1 VSSEENV
8 YIIPL
13 RDAWKAPR
21 KKRAKKA
28 IRIIHEY
35 VQRHFHVKY
44 VRISNEVNEYVWN
57 NSIEKPPRRIKV
69 KISKIEE
76 DLAEVELFKE

>member
-1 VSSEENV
+1 MPEKEGVC
-8 YIIPL
+8 IIPL
-13 RDAWKAPR
+13 RDAWLAPR

-28 IRIIHEY
+28 IRILHEY

-44 VRISNEVNEYVWN
+44 VRISNDVNEFIWKRG
-57 NSIEKPPRRIKV
+57 IEKPPRRIKV
-69 KISKIEE
+69 KVTKTEE

>member
-1 VSSEENV
+1 MSKEENV
-8 YIIPL
+8 YVIPL
-13 RDAWKAPR
+13 KDAWRAPR
-21 KKRAKKA
+21 KKRSKKA

-44 VRISNEVNEYVWN
+44 VRIGNDVNEYVWKN
-57 NSIEKPPRRIKV
+57 GIENPPRRIKV
-69 KISKIEE
+69 KIFKSEE

>member
-1 VSSEENV
+1 MSDEKNV
-8 YIIPL
+8 YVIPL
-13 RDAWKAPR
+13 RDAWRVPR
-21 KKRAKKA
+21 KKRSKKA

-44 VRISNEVNEYVWN
+44 VRISNDVNEYVWRD
-57 NSIEKPPRRIKV
+57 SIESPPRRIKV
-69 KISKIEE
+69 KITKTEE